1 MQDRSNSSRKDNS
14 ASIEESRLTLADMLK
29 LQLADQQK
37 EIPDLQIRVAE
48 LTTENQKLK
57 RKATLLDD
65 LVYDKLITK

>member
-1 MQDRSNSSRKDNS
+1 
-14 ASIEESRLTLADMLK
+14 MLK

-37 EIPDLQIRVAE
+37 EIHDLQIRVAE